1 MKIRLATKEDITAAD
16 EIYRNAKEYMKK
28 NGNPDQWRGD
38 YPSGLDVE
46 LGIPSGVSYVIE
58 DAGEIVATFHFEIG
72 HEPTYDRIYEGE
84 WKNDAPYAFIHRIA
98 VKYHGRGIVDFVFSE
113 CFKMRQNLKIDTHRD
128 NLPMQRV
135 LLRNGFRKCGVIYLE
150 SGDERVAYQKTS

>member
-1 MKIRLATKEDITAAD
+1 MEIRLATNEDITAAD

-28 NGNPDQWRGD
+28 NGNPNQWRGD

-58 DAGEIVATFHFEIG
+58 DLGEVVATFHFEIG
-72 HEPTYDRIYEGE
+72 REPTYDRIYEGE
-84 WKNDAPYAFIHRIA
+84 WENDAPYAFIHRIA

-113 CFKMRQNLKIDTHRD
+113 CFKMWQNLKIDTHRD
-128 NLPMQRV
+128 NLPMHRV
-135 LLRNGFRKCGVIYLE
+135 LLRNGFTKCGVIYLE
-150 SGDERVAYQKTS
+150 SGEERVAYQKTS